1 MLKSGRISI
10 SGCEYS
16 IPCFGQDT
24 ADYLVNEG
32 NVRYVA
38 MGIDDVVRTVT

>member
-1 MLKSGRISI
+1 MSI
-10 SGCEYS
+10 YYL
-16 IPCFGQDT
+16 ILDRKDT